1 MTESL
6 FSSSWYRVAEVR
18 PRLRSHALIHR
29 HLYRGQVWY
38 VLQDRSSGRF
48 HRFSPIA
55 NRVIGLMDGKRTLRE
70 IWELACERL
79 GDDAP
84 TQDEVIGMLA
94 SLHRADVLQTDIR
107 PDMLELHQRHVR
119 QERMKLK
126 QYIQNPLSLRIPLFD
141 PNRLLDWMNPLG
153 RWLFGPVGAGLWLAI
168 MAWAAVVAGQH
179 WGELAK
185 DMSDQLFATENLL
198 LIALVFP
205 FAKMVHEFGHAMALK
220 ARGGEVHEMGVMLLV
235 LMPVP
240 YLDASASLAFREK
253 RDRMLVGA
261 AGMLSEL
268 ALAALAL
275 LVWVNVEPGVL
286 RAVAYNVMLVAGV
299 STLIFN
305 ANPLLRFDGYYMFS
319 DLLEI
324 PNLGQRA
331 NAHVAFL
338 VKRYLLGVKR
348 ALAGLDAPGERSWFF
363 GFAIA
368 SFVYR
373 MFITFSIALMVAQQ
387 FFVFGTLLAVW
398 SLYISLVMPLGKQ
411 LGYLFSSTELHGRRI
426 RSIATVVLVLS
437 GLLAVV
443 FLVPV
448 PSWTRAEGVTVAPP
462 DAAVRPAA
470 DGFVTALSAQPG
482 QRVRR
487 GDTLLTTEDPELIAR
502 VAVLRAQ
509 LSEQLARY
517 QAAYGEPLQMKIIGD
532 EISHLR
538 SRLDEA
544 RKRAADLEVRS
555 PLDGVFLMSDA
566 GDAVGQF
573 VRRGELLGYVMDHSR
588 IAIQVVV
595 PQGEI
600 DLVRQMTQRIQ
611 LRLVERLP
619 EVLTA
624 RVKRVV
630 PAATN
635 QLPGRALTIQGGGE
649 LAPDPDPAGGGRDAQ
664 ARAATALFV
673 LELEIESPQAVPLR
687 HIGSR
692 IYARFEREPEP
703 LAVQWYRVARRTL
716 LSMFNV

>member
-70 IWELACERL
+70 IWGLACERL

-107 PDMLELHQRHVR
+107 PDMLELHQRNVR

-153 RWLFGPVGAGLWLAI
+153 RWLFGPVGACLWLAI

-205 FAKMVHEFGHAMALK
+205 FAKMVHEFGHAMAVK

-305 ANPLLRFDGYYMFS
+305 ANPLLRFDGYYIFS

-331 NAHVAFL
+331 NAHVGFL

-368 SFVYR
+368 SFAYR

-387 FFVFGTLLAVW
+387 FFVFGILLAVW
-398 SLYISLVMPLGKQ
+398 SLYISLVVPLGKQ
-411 LGYLFSSTELHGRRI
+411 LGYLFSSMDLRGRRL
-426 RSIATVVLVLS
+426 RAIATVLVVLS

-462 DAAVRPAA
+462 DTAVRPAA

-487 GDTLLTTEDPELIAR
+487 GDILLSTEDPELIAR

-544 RKRAADLEVRS
+544 RKRAADLAVRS

-611 LRLVERLP
+611 LRLVERIP

-635 QLPGRALTIQGGGE
+635 QLPGRALTTQGGGE
-649 LAPDPDPAGGGRDAQ
+649 LAPDPDPAGGGRDSP